1 MLRVAHSSKLVE
13 HVGHSSEPG
22 AVHRVFGL
30 SGAEPAAVAVSA
42 VELWLMHDAVLRQR
56 AAVTAARLL

>member
-1 MLRVAHSSKLVE
+1 VLRVAHSRELVVR
-13 HVGHSSEPG
+13 VGHSSEPG

-30 SGAEPAAVAVSA
+30 SGAAPAAVAVSA
-42 VELWLMHDAVLRQR
+42 VELWLMHDVVLRQR